1 MSSVKVLLRADV
13 SGLGRRGDIVEV
25 AAGYARNF
33 LVPKGRGLI
42 ATDGAVATATAMR
55 RTRSLKDHK
64 DRESAQALA
73 KQLDGTTIALSARAG
88 EGGRLFGSI
97 SATDVQSAVTKQT
110 GAELDRRSAELAE
123 PIKSVGT
130 YEVPFHLLDDVG
142 FNVTVVVSA
151 A

>member
-13 SGLGRRGDIVEV
+13 AGLGRRGDIVEV

-33 LVPKGRGLI
+33 LVPRGRGLV
-42 ATDGAVATATAMR
+42 ATDGAVATAAAMK

-97 SATDVQSAVTKQT
+97 TAHDIEVAVSKQSGAT
-110 GAELDRRSAELAE
+110 LDRRSVELAE
-123 PIKSVGT
+123 PIKEVGT